1 MTNFSEPGW
10 PHQGGQ
16 PPQPPGGP
24 FGPPAGGQPGYGQP
38 SYGQPPYGQPG
49 YGQPPSDQ
57 PAYGQPPSEQPG
69 YGHPQYGQP
78 SYSQPSYGQPGGY
91 PPGPGGPG
99 GSGFGP
105 YPAPPPRN
113 KTPWIIGG
121 VGVLAAVGIAV
132 ALILVLGSS
141 SNSSGGAEA
150 AVDTLLKADV
160 NKDLKT
166 AQNITCD
173 PLHSQIDQSFVQDP
187 DKSYTIGKA
196 TSNGNTATVA
206 STIVD
211 SENTSHNVVFDV
223 HKQNGTWKVCDV
235 SEDGSGGGNT
245 PGGASVPTPSL
256 PSGTDFPSLPT
267 NLPGGG
273 TGSICITPDGSTP
286 ICIPN

>member
-1 MTNFSEPGW
+1 MTNHSERGW
-10 PHQGGQ
+10 PRQGGQ
-16 PPQPPGGP
+16 PPEQPDGP
-24 FGPPAGGQPGYGQP
+24 FGPPADGQPGYGQPSYSQPPYGQPSYGQPPSEPPGYGQSQYGQPSYGQPSYGQP
-38 SYGQPPYGQPG
+38 SYGQPPYGQP
-49 YGQPPSDQ
+49 S
-57 PAYGQPPSEQPG
+57 
-69 YGHPQYGQP
+69 
-78 SYSQPSYGQPGGY
+78 GY

-99 GSGFGP
+99 GPAGSGFGP
-105 YPAPPPRN
+105 YAAPPPRN

-141 SNSSGGAEA
+141 SNSSGGAKA

-166 AQNITCD
+166 AQNVTCD

-196 TSNGNTATVA
+196 TSNGKTATVA

-211 SENTSHNVVFDV
+211 SQNTSHNVVFDV

-235 SEDGSGGGNT
+235 SEGGSGGGGNT

-256 PSGTDFPSLPT
+256 PT

-273 TGSICITPDGSTP
+273 TGSFCITPDGSTP